1 MFPGYVPVGHHS
13 PLLPKA
19 VLSPLSSSNPKVP
32 KPNGDEVFS
41 SPLYAAIHSTAPT
54 APMTGA
60 ESNSSPAASPS
71 TCICPGNRVDTN
83 FDLPPALVT
92 CLVRHTDGQHQ
103 PLATPAIVE
112 RCLRDLQHRFM
123 PWVPAERVFGPTAE
137 ATVPIGTE
145 AYGASHQRG
154 NAVSSPVNRTAPQ
167 AGSYL
172 AGSRVRLQL
181 AKTTDIASVASGT
194 PVLHLL
200 FYAVDELESRPAVL
214 AHIAQEWRAALM
226 RKGEGADC
234 LILLVHSD
242 LIAAAE
248 AVSRFAEEAQQSS
261 DQTPAATSESPVP
274 TGSAPSLTTCDP
286 ASAAPAVSQARVDAA
301 AGYLGKYCKELRDA
315 KFLPQQMCAYI
326 PNETPMRILER
337 LRSSIITQGARL
349 RQTLEA
355 CAARKRLAPQDP
367 LTKPGASVAATASTT
382 AVMRPPALAPSPN
395 TTASSAGTVGEA
407 PPSDGA
413 ASPSMSPQKPPVD
426 TEAAPPPTLQKYWS
440 VQDFWR
446 CGYDLVVHYLQYG
459 LVFDARAVLERL
471 FLEYYNS
478 SDDYDFV
485 RAPVATLQRLGRVPN
500 LFEAHRHAS
509 WASCKSGYPRGL
521 ETGAEL
527 LEGLLLVVSAEMT
540 CSLLL
545 GDTAAAMARYHTFMQ
560 VTREKFEEW
569 SAVDVTGEPSVP
581 PSPTPAKDNAGGAPP
596 LHPATYH
603 QFFLLQ
609 CYLSGLRVWWPMS
622 GLCRP
627 RCEAAASLAASS
639 PQQPQREKFSGLA
652 AEKLKGAYVA
662 PSIFVPLTALPSMH
676 PESSEAGLVIVDEGL
691 DNDDGARSV
700 SAAPQSSVSVPA
712 KTTESANALD
722 LASLVSSDN
731 GILDPLER
739 HDGGVRGVRYSMTN
753 ASLVAAS
760 GSVCGQPSRIGIDGL
775 FSGGSGG
782 EHSAMRR
789 RAGEGFAG
797 ESAAGPVA
805 SPSASLGAGAALESD
820 ADKDG
825 DAMIYGGE
833 LDYLLK
839 DCVDTVHVAVTYLVG
854 LATSTG
860 LLAAHMEPEELQGN
874 LQVVREAVD
883 AGDAQVMPAMQHN
896 QRHLRRS
903 CAEAATLLEHARD
916 ALAAVARDL
925 GYGHFSYA
933 VGHTASASLD
943 AQSTRGSSPDDA
955 AAATAEASSSPFAN
969 VEELSSPEQALRL
982 WRVLTAMAA
991 LALRIGGQRRREFHL
1006 YAELA
1011 VTFLA
1016 DYPNV
1021 TASIVAE
1028 RLLPHIKRQ
1037 GWRRIEMFM
1046 RRLYVEARE
1055 RLMHQAG
1062 FRPPG
1067 STLTAERSGGAAEAA
1082 AISEPLARLC
1092 PRVFRTD
1099 ADYALYRECVL
1110 VLLSNSGDCGADD
1123 VLPRSGD
1130 SADSPAGAAVC
1141 GVASED
1147 VVGSFDSCFFSACTR
1162 TERWRALVR
1171 VDALLMGTA
1180 LLREPCEYPL
1190 EHFTSPLTVKVERK
1204 ATATSAAVL
1213 NGDHACVMN
1222 ASYITGGL
1230 DVLEVEV
1237 DDVVQITFA
1246 FFCTINL
1253 LMHSALPSA
1262 AEDTSAVAREAKP
1275 EVRFQ
1280 LTLESRKDWS
1290 TDEEA
1295 AHEVS
1300 ISGADAADYDEQTR
1314 RLRVSFTFA
1323 VCHAGLYRVRHL
1335 RLCNGSTWLAHY
1347 PQCSTT
1353 GSCADRSGWASS
1365 LRDAASQALATPRPM
1380 AAVVEPLYR
1389 RVGHSALLQVPE
1401 RSSSVHLRLTLP
1413 HEAHCFADSVD
1424 YMTLDVALED
1434 PLSIS
1439 APELTAASADDS
1451 GGALSAA
1458 LSDSK
1463 LVNGLAAAAG
1473 KQSREAEGGG
1483 PHPTAHRTCS
1493 FKVDPGKLLLPLSA
1507 SRSSGGNGQ
1516 SAHHQRT
1523 EPHASLVSGSAEAH
1537 CDASTLRRVS
1547 VASPAL
1553 NCLLPARADGRTN
1566 SAGNKAHMASGA
1578 PHLVAAVVLGTP
1590 SAHRRRSGSVARS
1603 NLGAS
1608 FSSLSM
1614 AVSGAGPPGVLI
1626 TRGDS
1631 GTSGRSGSWAA
1642 RTSQPVD
1649 VLSLSRRRVSARSA
1663 AAAHALS
1670 ASPVDVREAADPGA
1684 IGRTQRDNS
1693 DKPLRIGSFF
1703 GAAAAAAVTA
1713 THVDTGAAQT
1723 TAMIVPSEPHSAQS
1737 SPQQTPSFHALR
1749 HTKVL
1754 LTPERGAQDG
1764 WFTAGDVGTS
1774 EDERG
1779 HRGAAVFVSGLGFQG
1794 ISSGVPLS
1802 PALSPLRKVSDDTLE
1817 LVLVHSD
1824 TVIREEKTAAAAPH
1838 NAKATAAAAMAAAR
1852 TVVPIR
1858 LSSFLNRLPS
1868 PEVHL
1873 KTATKSGTAV
1883 TDTSVLL
1890 AESCASA
1897 DPLRETVIQ
1906 LLQGASHVVEPT
1918 TNAAESEKAGVTV
1931 THMRLRLPLLPLL
1944 TTPISAE
1951 TLAKKRPETV
1961 TSSRGVEMGPAPSAA
1976 VAASQA
1982 RIAFTCLRGRE
1993 PCTAT
1998 LSAVFPFQAAIG
2010 FDYAFKHFQGRV
2022 YCLVKMKNLLSSTS
2036 LWLRGAVLRV
2046 LDAEPSYEVVR
2057 VSEVYNKLLLK
2068 EWKPQEE
2075 LSILYELAL
2084 IASFHPMQPECAH
2097 QVQIEAVYSSWH
2109 QTFLATP
2116 PENRLVLHTTE
2127 LPPTEVAADDVE
2139 VIREEILLDATGV
2152 NASDGVVTQQSTA
2165 TASNTGLA
2173 GKPLHETAS
2182 ADVPASIP
2190 GTATTSHHHSDAGPA
2205 TAAHA
2210 VRRASRAR
2218 STSTDRSRSRSFV
2231 RATHLHC
2238 SASSSEVKSQAA
2250 VPSAVHFNMVT
2261 LRHLEATCNT
2271 MWGPVAAFRSKHLC
2285 VFSIVMYAES
2295 PWTMRFGAA
2304 TNYVPQPLP
2313 TSPTLSS
2320 TAGGCSPLLCNTL
2333 RSAATAA
2340 PRAHPPHP
2348 SSASNSFSFFRGPQL
2363 MHWCGSGGTDDR
2375 PGSEASFFGNA
2386 MVDQPSDF
2394 VFVAGEPVRFCVRLQ
2409 PQAQNWP
2416 EDAGMTETFFI
2427 RLKYDPEQW
2436 MVIGKQRDRR
2446 SLSLMEEVTVYF
2458 NAVPLLPPTSAEGD
2472 TSTARPSG
2480 EAASASG
2487 RCGETPPRRADAA
2500 ADNGRSED
2508 TDGDEDGCA
2517 SKWTGHRQRHS
2528 SRPLA
2533 GHAVKDEG
2541 ILQTPTVEMFWERKK
2556 PATAVGSAASPPTN
2570 SFGGGKGTT
2579 SATEAEGSLC
2589 EADGQPACAA
2599 AVMGEAVLIDVVQFR
2614 TWVRVRKRGH

>member
-1 MFPGYVPVGHHS
+1 
-13 PLLPKA
+13 
-19 VLSPLSSSNPKVP
+19 
-32 KPNGDEVFS
+32 
-41 SPLYAAIHSTAPT
+41 
-54 APMTGA
+54 MTGA
-60 ESNSSPAASPS
+60 EAHSSPAASPS
-71 TCICPGNRVDTN
+71 TSICPGNRVDTY

-92 CLVRHTDGQHQ
+92 CLVRHTDAQHQ

-112 RCLRDLQHRFM
+112 RCLRDVQRRLM
-123 PWVPAERVFGPTAE
+123 PWVPAERVFGSTAE

-145 AYGASHQRG
+145 AHGASHQRG
-154 NAVSSPVNRTAPQ
+154 NVVSSPVNRTTPQTTTTPQ

-226 RKGEGADC
+226 RKGEGAEC

-261 DQTPAATSESPVP
+261 DQTSAATSASPVP
-274 TGSAPSLTTCDP
+274 TGSAPSLPTCGP
-286 ASAAPAVSQARVDAA
+286 ASPAPAVSQARVDAA
-301 AGYLGKYCKELRDA
+301 AGHLGKYCKELRDA

-337 LRSSIITQGARL
+337 LRSAIMTQGARL
-349 RQTLEA
+349 RQALEA
-355 CAARKRLAPQDP
+355 CAAWKRLAPQDP
-367 LTKPGASVAATASTT
+367 FTKPGASAAAMASTT
-382 AVMRPPALAPSPN
+382 AVMRPPALVPSPN
-395 TTASSAGTVGEA
+395 TAASSISMVGEA
-407 PPSDGA
+407 PPSAGG
-413 ASPSMSPQKPPVD
+413 ASPSLSPQKPPVD
-426 TEAAPPPTLQKYWS
+426 AEAAPPPTLQKYWS

-500 LFEAHRHAS
+500 LFEAHRNAS

-569 SAVDVTGEPSVP
+569 SAVDVTGKPSVP
-581 PSPTPAKDNAGGAPP
+581 PSPTPAKGNARGAAP
-596 LHPATYH
+596 LQPATYH

-622 GLCRP
+622 RLCRP
-627 RCEAAASLAASS
+627 RCEAEALLTTRS
-639 PQQPQREKFSGLA
+639 PPQPHREKLSGLA
-652 AEKLKGAYVA
+652 AEKRKGAYVA
-662 PSIFVPLTALPSMH
+662 PSIFAPLTALPSVH
-676 PESSEAGLVIVDEGL
+676 PESSEAGLVIVDAGL
-691 DNDDGARSV
+691 DNDDGARAV
-700 SAAPQSSVSVPA
+700 SAAPQSSVPLPA
-712 KTTESANALD
+712 TTTESANALD

-731 GILDPLER
+731 DQLDPPER
-739 HDGGVRGVRYSMTN
+739 HGGGGSGVRYSITN

-760 GSVCGQPSRIGIDGL
+760 GSACGQPFRIGIDGL
-775 FSGGSGG
+775 FSGRSGG

-789 RAGEGFAG
+789 RTGEAFASG
-797 ESAAGPVA
+797 SAAGPVA
-805 SPSASLGAGAALESD
+805 SPSASLGAGTALESD
-820 ADKDG
+820 ADKNG

-839 DCVDTVHVAVTYLVG
+839 DCVDTVQVAVTYLVG

-860 LLAAHMEPEELQGN
+860 LLAAHMEPEEFQGN
-874 LQVVREAVD
+874 GQVVREAVD
-883 AGDAQVMPAMQHN
+883 AGSAQVMPAVQHN

-955 AAATAEASSSPFAN
+955 AAATAEVSSSPFAN

-1011 VTFLA
+1011 VTFLT
-1016 DYPNV
+1016 DHPNV

-1028 RLLPHIKRQ
+1028 RLLPYIKRQ
-1037 GWRRIEMFM
+1037 GWRRIEMFV

-1055 RLMHQAG
+1055 RLMHRAG
-1062 FRPPG
+1062 FRAPG
-1067 STLTAERSGGAAEAA
+1067 STLAAARSGGAAEAA
-1082 AISEPLARLC
+1082 AMSEPLARLC

-1123 VLPRSGD
+1123 VLPRGGD
-1130 SADSPAGAAVC
+1130 SAGSPAGAAVC

-1171 VDALLMGTA
+1171 VDALLIGTA
-1180 LLREPCEYPL
+1180 LLREPSEYPL

-1237 DDVVQITFA
+1237 DDVLQITFA

-1253 LMHSALPSA
+1253 LVHSALPSA
-1262 AEDTSAVAREAKP
+1262 AEEANAFASEAKS

-1280 LTLESRKDWS
+1280 LTLESRKDWT

-1295 AHEVS
+1295 VHEVS
-1300 ISGADAADYDEQTR
+1300 ISDADATDYDEQTR

-1323 VCHAGLYRVRHL
+1323 VCHAGIYRVRHL

-1347 PQCSTT
+1347 PQRSTG

-1365 LRDAASQALATPRPM
+1365 FRDAASQALATPRPM
-1380 AAVVEPLYR
+1380 DAVVEPLYR

-1413 HEAHCFADSVD
+1413 HEAHCFADSID
-1424 YMTLDVALED
+1424 YVTLDVALED

-1439 APELTAASADDS
+1439 APEVTVASADDS

-1458 LSDSK
+1458 SSDSK
-1463 LVNGLAAAAG
+1463 LVNGLASAAG

-1483 PHPTAHRTCS
+1483 PRPTAHRTCS
-1493 FKVDPGKLLLPLSA
+1493 FKVNPGKLLLPLSA

-1516 SAHHQRT
+1516 SAHHQCT
-1523 EPHASLVSGSAEAH
+1523 EPHASLVSDSAEAH

-1553 NCLLPARADGRTN
+1553 NCLLPAREDGRTN

-1614 AVSGAGPPGVLI
+1614 AVSGAGPPAVLI

-1631 GTSGRSGSWAA
+1631 GASGRSGSWAA

-1649 VLSLSRRRVSARSA
+1649 VLSLSRRGGPARSA
-1663 AAAHALS
+1663 AAAHTLS
-1670 ASPVDVREAADPGA
+1670 ASPVDVHEAADPGA

-1693 DKPLRIGSFF
+1693 VKPLRIVSVF

-1723 TAMIVPSEPHSAQS
+1723 TAVIAPSEPHSSQS

-1749 HTKVL
+1749 HAKVL
-1754 LTPERGAQDG
+1754 LTPSERGAQDG

-1779 HRGAAVFVSGLGFQG
+1779 NRGTAAFISGLGFQG

-1824 TVIREEKTAAAAPH
+1824 TVIREDKKAAAAPH

-1852 TVVPIR
+1852 TVVPIH

-1873 KTATKSGTAV
+1873 RTATKSDTAV
-1883 TDTSVLL
+1883 TGTSVLR

-1906 LLQGASHVVEPT
+1906 LLQDASHVVEPA
-1918 TNAAESEKAGVTV
+1918 TNATGSEKAGVTV

-1944 TTPISAE
+1944 TTPISAKA
-1951 TLAKKRPETV
+1951 LASKRPETV
-1961 TSSRGVEMGPAPSAA
+1961 TSSRGVEKEPAPSAA

-1998 LSAVFPFQAAIG
+1998 LSAVLPFQAAIG

-2057 VSEVYNKLLLK
+2057 VSEVYNKLLLT

-2127 LPPTEVAADDVE
+2127 LPPTEVAANHVE
-2139 VIREEILLDATGV
+2139 VIHEELLLDATGV
-2152 NASDGVVTQQSTA
+2152 NASDGAVTQQGTA
-2165 TASNTGLA
+2165 TASNTELA

-2182 ADVPASIP
+2182 AEVPASIP

-2210 VRRASRAR
+2210 VRHASRAR
-2218 STSTDRSRSRSFV
+2218 STSTDSSRSRSFV
-2231 RATHLHC
+2231 HATHPHC

-2250 VPSAVHFNMVT
+2250 VPSAVHFNMAT
-2261 LRHLEATCNT
+2261 LRHLEETCNT

-2304 TNYVPQPLP
+2304 TNYLPQPLS
-2313 TSPTLSS
+2313 TSLTLSS
-2320 TAGGCSPLLCNTL
+2320 TAGGCSPLLCNAL
-2333 RSAATAA
+2333 RSAATVA

-2348 SSASNSFSFFRGPQL
+2348 RSVSNGISYFRGPQL
-2363 MHWCGSGGTDDR
+2363 IHWCGSGGTDGR
-2375 PGSEASFFGNA
+2375 PGADTSFFGNA

-2416 EDAGMTETFFI
+2416 EDAGMKETFFI
-2427 RLKYDPEQW
+2427 RLKYNPEQW

-2472 TSTARPSG
+2472 TSAARSSG

-2487 RCGETPPRRADAA
+2487 RCGETPPRRVDAA

-2556 PATAVGSAASPPTN
+2556 PATTVDSAASPLTN
-2570 SFGGGKGTT
+2570 NFGGGKGTT